1 VLLKLLVV
9 GVMLQKGSQT
19 IKQLSFLPK
28 VISGAEQS
36 QHVPVLMTLKDIPN
50 LAPLMASTL
59 NLSIMVHY
67 KLYKSSSNQTKIS

>member
-19 IKQLSFLPK
+19 IKRLSFLLK